1 VSSERAA
8 AADGSAIARL
18 ARWVEREDARALM
31 ASVTTIMKLNDEYE
45 DFEVK
50 LDRVHPSYNETLAVL
65 LFDKDGDPA

>member
-1 VSSERAA
+1 
-8 AADGSAIARL
+8 
-18 ARWVEREDARALM
+18 M

-65 LFDKDGDPA
+65 LFDKTVIRPETKEARQLRRLYSGSSKLRSRFSRSAI